1 MQRPRDLKR
10 RLVKLARTT
19 GRSVSDLV
27 NEAIVDHVERMEDL
41 QLAERRLAELRS
53 GKAQAV
59 PLEEV
64 MKLYR

>member
-19 GRSVSDLV
+19 GRSVSDLI

>member
-64 MKLYR
+64 MKPYR